1 MIGLLSLYLQIE
13 GNEFIEKKNA
23 ADRFALLRPVRF
35 PSECRRDTGIRGRGI
50 RIVQYEP
57 HRSGK
62 CHDGS
67 IRSHFPQLGH
77 FV

>member
-35 PSECRRDTGIRGRGI
+35 PSKCRRDAGIRGREI

-57 HRSGK
+57 DRSGK

>member
-13 GNEFIEKKNA
+13 GIEFIEKKNFA
-23 ADRFALLRPVRF
+23 SRFLGLRPVCF
-35 PSECRRDTGIRGRGI
+35 PSERRRDASIRGWESG
-50 RIVQYEP
+50 IVQHKP

-62 CHDGS
+62 CHDGA